1 MVVKA
6 LNNVSCI
13 VGESG
18 MKVEKSNLKFI
29 EKVVSGMPTSDG
41 AGVSL
46 TRIIGQP
53 DLPRLDPFLML
64 DFFGSD
70 KPDEYIAGFPPHP
83 HRGFQTVTYMLAGK
97 MRHKDSVGNEG
108 VIDAGGIQ
116 WMNAGKGI
124 IHEEMPEQE
133 EGLLRGFQLWVNLPA
148 SEKMTAPNYQDIK
161 PGSVPTVHID
171 DAKVKV
177 LAGTLSGITGP
188 VKTTAVAPTFLDI
201 TLSNGTS
208 KISVGLNETSFIYVY
223 EGSLIVNEDTEGI
236 YKRALT
242 LKQGQLGVVSKE
254 GTELVVSSR
263 EPAKFILVSG
273 KPINE
278 PVVQYGPFVMNSQ
291 QEIVQAFNDY
301 QNGTLTQ

>member
-1 MVVKA
+1 MSVE
-6 LNNVSCI
+6 VSEHKTI
-13 VGESG
+13 V
-18 MKVEKSNLKFI
+18 
-29 EKVVSGMPTSDG
+29 KVVRGMPTSDG

-70 KPDEYIAGFPPHP
+70 NPGEYIAGFPPHP

-116 WMNAGKGI
+116 WMNAGRGI

-133 EGLLRGFQLWVNLPA
+133 EGLLQGFQLWVNLPA
-148 SEKMTAPNYQDIK
+148 KEKMSAPNYQDIQ
-161 PGSVPTVHID
+161 PDIVPTVQIQN
-171 DAKVKV
+171 ASVKV
-177 LAGTLSGITGP
+177 LAGEVDGVKGP

-201 TLSNGTS
+201 DLKSGQCDIALKSNEAAF
-208 KISVGLNETSFIYVY
+208 LYVY
-223 EGSLIVNEDTEGI
+223 EGNITVGKGDQAQKTMLESGE
-236 YKRALT
+236 
-242 LKQGQLGVVSKE
+242 LGVLSQQGTRLSFSSEKGSKII
-254 GTELVVSSR
+254 V
-263 EPAKFILVSG
+263 VSG

-278 PVVQYGPFVMNSQ
+278 PIVQYGPFVMNSQ
-291 QEIVQAFNDY
+291 QEIVQAFSDY
-301 QNGTLTQ
+301 QSGVLAK

>member
-1 MVVKA
+1 MSVE
-6 LNNVSCI
+6 VSEQKTI
-13 VGESG
+13 V
-18 MKVEKSNLKFI
+18 
-29 EKVVSGMPTSDG
+29 KVVRGMPTSDG

-70 KPDEYIAGFPPHP
+70 NPGEYIAGFPPHP

-116 WMNAGKGI
+116 WMNAGRGI

-133 EGLLRGFQLWVNLPA
+133 EGLLQGFQLWVNLPA
-148 SEKMTAPNYQDIK
+148 KEKMSAPNYQDIQ
-161 PGSVPTVHID
+161 PDSVPTVQIQN
-171 DAKVKV
+171 ASVKV
-177 LAGTLSGITGP
+177 LAGEVDGVKGP

-201 TLSNGTS
+201 DLKSGQCDIALKS
-208 KISVGLNETSFIYVY
+208 SEAAFLYVY
-223 EGSLIVNEDTEGI
+223 EGNITVGKGEQAQKTMLESGE
-236 YKRALT
+236 
-242 LKQGQLGVVSKE
+242 LGVLSQQGTRLSFSSEKGSKII
-254 GTELVVSSR
+254 V
-263 EPAKFILVSG
+263 VSG

-278 PVVQYGPFVMNSQ
+278 PIVQYGPFVMNSQ

-301 QNGTLTQ
+301 QSGVLAK

>member
-1 MVVKA
+1 MSVE
-6 LNNVSCI
+6 VSEQKTI
-13 VGESG
+13 V
-18 MKVEKSNLKFI
+18 
-29 EKVVSGMPTSDG
+29 KVVGGMPTSDG

-70 KPDEYIAGFPPHP
+70 NPGEYIAGFPPHP

-116 WMNAGKGI
+116 WMNAGRGI

-133 EGLLRGFQLWVNLPA
+133 EGLLQGFQLWVNLPA
-148 SEKMTAPNYQDIK
+148 KEKMSAPNYQDIQ
-161 PGSVPTVHID
+161 PDSVPTVQIQN
-171 DAKVKV
+171 ASVKV
-177 LAGTLSGITGP
+177 LAGEVDGVKGP

-201 TLSNGTS
+201 DLKSGQCDIALKSNEAAF
-208 KISVGLNETSFIYVY
+208 LYVY
-223 EGSLIVNEDTEGI
+223 EGNITVGKGDQAQKTMLESGE
-236 YKRALT
+236 
-242 LKQGQLGVVSKE
+242 LGVLSQQGTRLSFSSEKGSKII
-254 GTELVVSSR
+254 V
-263 EPAKFILVSG
+263 VSG

-278 PVVQYGPFVMNSQ
+278 PIVQYGPFVMNSQ

-301 QNGTLTQ
+301 QSGVLAK

>member
-1 MVVKA
+1 MSFTVNAQKT
-6 LNNVSCI
+6 
-13 VGESG
+13 
-18 MKVEKSNLKFI
+18 I
-29 EKVVSGMPTSDG
+29 EKVVTGMPTSDG

-70 KPDEYIAGFPPHP
+70 NPGEYIAGFPPHP

-116 WMNAGKGI
+116 WMNAGRGI

-133 EGLLRGFQLWVNLPA
+133 EGLLQGFQLWVNLPA
-148 SEKMTAPNYQDIK
+148 IEKMSAPNYQDIQ
-161 PGSVPTVHID
+161 PDSVPMAHIQNAD
-171 DAKVKV
+171 VKV
-177 LAGTLSGITGP
+177 LAGAIEGVQGP
-188 VKTTAVAPTFLDI
+188 VKTTAVSPTFLDVALKSGPSEI
-201 TLSNGTS
+201 TMSS
-208 KISVGLNETSFIYVY
+208 DESAFIYVY
-223 EGSLIVNEDTEGI
+223 EGDVVINKGDQGNETTLEQGELGVLSQKGTQLCVSTDTEC
-236 YKRALT
+236 
-242 LKQGQLGVVSKE
+242 
-254 GTELVVSSR
+254 
-263 EPAKFILVSG
+263 KFIVVSG

-301 QNGTLTQ
+301 QSGVLAK

>member
-1 MVVKA
+1 MSVE
-6 LNNVSCI
+6 LN
-13 VGESG
+13 GP
-18 MKVEKSNLKFI
+18 KTI
-29 EKVVSGMPTSDG
+29 EKVVSGIATSDG

-70 KPDEYIAGFPPHP
+70 NPGEYIAGFPPHP

-116 WMNAGKGI
+116 WMNAGRGI

-133 EGLLRGFQLWVNLPA
+133 EGLLKGFQLWVNLPA
-148 SEKMTAPNYQDIK
+148 VEKMSAPNYQDIQ
-161 PGSVPTVHID
+161 PDCVPTVHSQGAVI
-171 DAKVKV
+171 KV
-177 LAGTLSGITGP
+177 LAGEIDGVKGP
-188 VKTTAVAPTFLDI
+188 VKTTAVSPTFFDI
-201 TLSNGTS
+201 ALRSGSSEIDVNSDEAT
-208 KISVGLNETSFIYVY
+208 FIYVY
-223 EGSLIVNEDTEGI
+223 DGSLTINRDNASKESVLRDGE
-236 YKRALT
+236 
-242 LKQGQLGVVSKE
+242 LGVLSKT
-254 GTELVVSSR
+254 GTTLSVFTNTES
-263 EPAKFILVSG
+263 KFIMVSG

-278 PVVQYGPFVMNSQ
+278 PVVQYGPFVMNTQ

-301 QNGTLTQ
+301 QSGSLAK

>member
-1 MVVKA
+1 MSVE
-6 LNNVSCI
+6 VSEQKTI
-13 VGESG
+13 V
-18 MKVEKSNLKFI
+18 
-29 EKVVSGMPTSDG
+29 KVVRGMPTSDG

-70 KPDEYIAGFPPHP
+70 NPGEYIAGFPPHP

-116 WMNAGKGI
+116 WMNAGRGI

-133 EGLLRGFQLWVNLPA
+133 EGLLQGFQLWVNLPA
-148 SEKMTAPNYQDIK
+148 KEKMSAPNYQDIQ
-161 PGSVPTVHID
+161 PDSVPTVQIQN
-171 DAKVKV
+171 ASVKV
-177 LAGTLSGITGP
+177 LAGEVDGVKGP

-201 TLSNGTS
+201 DLKGGQCDIALKSNEAAF
-208 KISVGLNETSFIYVY
+208 LYVY
-223 EGSLIVNEDTEGI
+223 EGN
-236 YKRALT
+236 LT
-242 LKQGQLGVVSKE
+242 VGKGDQAQKTMLESGELGVLSQQGTRLSFSSEKGSKII
-254 GTELVVSSR
+254 V
-263 EPAKFILVSG
+263 VSG

-278 PVVQYGPFVMNSQ
+278 PIVQYGPFVMNSQ

-301 QNGTLTQ
+301 QSGVLAK

>member
-1 MVVKA
+1 MSVE
-6 LNNVSCI
+6 VSEQKTI
-13 VGESG
+13 V
-18 MKVEKSNLKFI
+18 
-29 EKVVSGMPTSDG
+29 KVVRGMPTSDG

-70 KPDEYIAGFPPHP
+70 NPGEYIAGFPPHP

-116 WMNAGKGI
+116 WMNAGRGI

-133 EGLLRGFQLWVNLPA
+133 EGLLQGFQLWVNLPA
-148 SEKMTAPNYQDIK
+148 KEKMSAPNYQDIQ
-161 PGSVPTVHID
+161 PDSVPTVQLQN
-171 DAKVKV
+171 ASVKV
-177 LAGTLSGITGP
+177 LAGEVDGVKGP

-201 TLSNGTS
+201 DLKSGQCDIALKSNEAAF
-208 KISVGLNETSFIYVY
+208 LYVY
-223 EGSLIVNEDTEGI
+223 EGNITVGKGEQVQKTMLESGE
-236 YKRALT
+236 
-242 LKQGQLGVVSKE
+242 LGVLSQQGTRLSFSSEKGSKII
-254 GTELVVSSR
+254 V
-263 EPAKFILVSG
+263 VSG

-301 QNGTLTQ
+301 QSGVLAK

>member
-1 MVVKA
+1 MSVE
-6 LNNVSCI
+6 VSEHKTI
-13 VGESG
+13 V
-18 MKVEKSNLKFI
+18 
-29 EKVVSGMPTSDG
+29 KVVRGMPTSDG

-70 KPDEYIAGFPPHP
+70 NPGEYIAGFPPHP

-116 WMNAGKGI
+116 WMNAGRGI

-133 EGLLRGFQLWVNLPA
+133 EGLLQGFQLWVNLPA
-148 SEKMTAPNYQDIK
+148 KEKMSAPNYQDIQ
-161 PGSVPTVHID
+161 PDSVPTVQIQN
-171 DAKVKV
+171 ASVKV
-177 LAGTLSGITGP
+177 LAGEVDGVKGP

-201 TLSNGTS
+201 DLKSGQCDIALKSNEAAF
-208 KISVGLNETSFIYVY
+208 LYVY
-223 EGSLIVNEDTEGI
+223 EGNITVGKGDQAQKTMLESGE
-236 YKRALT
+236 
-242 LKQGQLGVVSKE
+242 LGVLSQQGTRLSFSSEKGSKII
-254 GTELVVSSR
+254 V
-263 EPAKFILVSG
+263 VSG

-278 PVVQYGPFVMNSQ
+278 PIVQYGPFVMNSQ

-301 QNGTLTQ
+301 QSGALAK

>member
-1 MVVKA
+1 MSFTVNAQKT
-6 LNNVSCI
+6 
-13 VGESG
+13 
-18 MKVEKSNLKFI
+18 I
-29 EKVVSGMPTSDG
+29 EKVVTGMPTSDG

-70 KPDEYIAGFPPHP
+70 NPGEYIAGFPPHP

-116 WMNAGKGI
+116 WMNAGRGI

-133 EGLLRGFQLWVNLPA
+133 EGLLQGFQLWVNLPA
-148 SEKMTAPNYQDIK
+148 IEKMSAPNYQDIQ
-161 PGSVPTVHID
+161 PDSVPMAHIQNAD
-171 DAKVKV
+171 VKV
-177 LAGTLSGITGP
+177 LAGAIEGVQGP
-188 VKTTAVAPTFLDI
+188 VRTTAVSPTFLDVALKSGPSEI
-201 TLSNGTS
+201 AMSS
-208 KISVGLNETSFIYVY
+208 DESAFIYVY
-223 EGSLIVNEDTEGI
+223 EGDVVVNKGDQGNETILEQGELGVLSQKGTQLCVSTDTEC
-236 YKRALT
+236 
-242 LKQGQLGVVSKE
+242 
-254 GTELVVSSR
+254 
-263 EPAKFILVSG
+263 KFIVVSG

-301 QNGTLTQ
+301 QSGVLAK

>member
-1 MVVKA
+1 MSFTVNAQKT
-6 LNNVSCI
+6 
-13 VGESG
+13 
-18 MKVEKSNLKFI
+18 I
-29 EKVVSGMPTSDG
+29 EKVVTGMPTSDG

-70 KPDEYIAGFPPHP
+70 NPGEYIAGFPPHP

-116 WMNAGKGI
+116 WMNAGRGI

-133 EGLLRGFQLWVNLPA
+133 EGLLQGFQLWVNLPA
-148 SEKMTAPNYQDIK
+148 IEKMSAPNYQDIQLD
-161 PGSVPTVHID
+161 SVPMAHIQNAD
-171 DAKVKV
+171 VKV
-177 LAGTLSGITGP
+177 LAGAIEGVQGP
-188 VKTTAVAPTFLDI
+188 VKTTAVSPTFLDVALKSGPSEI
-201 TLSNGTS
+201 AMNSDES
-208 KISVGLNETSFIYVY
+208 AFIYVY
-223 EGSLIVNEDTEGI
+223 EGDVVINKGEQGNETILEQGELGVLSQKGTQLCVSTDTEC
-236 YKRALT
+236 
-242 LKQGQLGVVSKE
+242 
-254 GTELVVSSR
+254 
-263 EPAKFILVSG
+263 KFIVVSG

-301 QNGTLTQ
+301 QSGVLAK

>member
-1 MVVKA
+1 MSVE
-6 LNNVSCI
+6 VSEQKTI
-13 VGESG
+13 V
-18 MKVEKSNLKFI
+18 
-29 EKVVSGMPTSDG
+29 KVVRGMPTSDG

-70 KPDEYIAGFPPHP
+70 NLGEYIAGFPPHP

-116 WMNAGKGI
+116 WMNAGRGI

-133 EGLLRGFQLWVNLPA
+133 EGLLQGFQLWVNLPA
-148 SEKMTAPNYQDIK
+148 KEKMSAPNYQDIQ
-161 PGSVPTVHID
+161 PDSVPTVQIQN
-171 DAKVKV
+171 ASVKV
-177 LAGTLSGITGP
+177 LAGEVDGVKGP

-201 TLSNGTS
+201 DLKGGQCDIALKSNEAAF
-208 KISVGLNETSFIYVY
+208 LYVY
-223 EGSLIVNEDTEGI
+223 EGNITVGKGDQAQKTMLESGE
-236 YKRALT
+236 
-242 LKQGQLGVVSKE
+242 LGVLSQQGTRLSFSSEKGSKII
-254 GTELVVSSR
+254 V
-263 EPAKFILVSG
+263 VSG

-278 PVVQYGPFVMNSQ
+278 PIVQYGPFVMNSQ

-301 QNGTLTQ
+301 QSGALAK

>member
-1 MVVKA
+1 MSFTVNAQKT
-6 LNNVSCI
+6 
-13 VGESG
+13 
-18 MKVEKSNLKFI
+18 I
-29 EKVVSGMPTSDG
+29 EKVVTGMPTSDG

-70 KPDEYIAGFPPHP
+70 NPGEYIAGFPPHP

-116 WMNAGKGI
+116 WMNAGRGI

-133 EGLLRGFQLWVNLPA
+133 EGLLQGFQLWVNLPA
-148 SEKMTAPNYQDIK
+148 IEKMSAPNYQDIQ
-161 PGSVPTVHID
+161 PDSVPMAHIQNAD
-171 DAKVKV
+171 VKV
-177 LAGTLSGITGP
+177 LAGAIEGVQGP
-188 VKTTAVAPTFLDI
+188 VKTTAVSPTFLDVALKSGPSEI
-201 TLSNGTS
+201 AMSS
-208 KISVGLNETSFIYVY
+208 DESAFIYVY
-223 EGSLIVNEDTEGI
+223 EGDVVINKGEQGNETILEQGELGVLSQKGTQLCVSTDTEC
-236 YKRALT
+236 
-242 LKQGQLGVVSKE
+242 
-254 GTELVVSSR
+254 
-263 EPAKFILVSG
+263 KFIVVSG

-301 QNGTLTQ
+301 QSGVLAK

>member
-1 MVVKA
+1 MSVE
-6 LNNVSCI
+6 VSDHKTI
-13 VGESG
+13 V
-18 MKVEKSNLKFI
+18 
-29 EKVVSGMPTSDG
+29 KVVRGMPTSDG

-70 KPDEYIAGFPPHP
+70 NPGEYIAGFPPHP

-116 WMNAGKGI
+116 WMNAGRGI

-133 EGLLRGFQLWVNLPA
+133 EGLLQGFQLWVNLPA
-148 SEKMTAPNYQDIK
+148 KEKMSAPNYQDIQ
-161 PGSVPTVHID
+161 PDSVPTVQIQN
-171 DAKVKV
+171 ASVKV
-177 LAGTLSGITGP
+177 LAGDVDGVKGP

-201 TLSNGTS
+201 DLKSGQCDIALKSNEAAF
-208 KISVGLNETSFIYVY
+208 LYVY
-223 EGSLIVNEDTEGI
+223 EGNITVGKGDQAQKTVLESGE
-236 YKRALT
+236 
-242 LKQGQLGVVSKE
+242 LGVLSQQGTRLSFSSEKGSKII
-254 GTELVVSSR
+254 V
-263 EPAKFILVSG
+263 VSG

-278 PVVQYGPFVMNSQ
+278 PIVQYGPFVMNSQ

-301 QNGTLTQ
+301 QSGVLAK

>member
-1 MVVKA
+1 MSFTVNAQKT
-6 LNNVSCI
+6 
-13 VGESG
+13 
-18 MKVEKSNLKFI
+18 I
-29 EKVVSGMPTSDG
+29 EKVVTGMPTSDG

-70 KPDEYIAGFPPHP
+70 NPGEYIAGFPPHP

-116 WMNAGKGI
+116 WMNAGRGI

-133 EGLLRGFQLWVNLPA
+133 EGLLQGFQLWVNLPA
-148 SEKMTAPNYQDIK
+148 IEKMSAPNYQDIQ
-161 PGSVPTVHID
+161 PDSVPTAHIQNAD
-171 DAKVKV
+171 VKV
-177 LAGTLSGITGP
+177 LAGAIEGVQGP
-188 VKTTAVAPTFLDI
+188 VKTTAVSPTFLDVALKSGPSEI
-201 TLSNGTS
+201 AMSS
-208 KISVGLNETSFIYVY
+208 DESAFIYVY
-223 EGSLIVNEDTEGI
+223 EGDVVINKGDQGNETILEQGELGVLSQKGTQLCVLTDTEC
-236 YKRALT
+236 
-242 LKQGQLGVVSKE
+242 
-254 GTELVVSSR
+254 
-263 EPAKFILVSG
+263 KFIVVSG

-301 QNGTLTQ
+301 QSGVLAK